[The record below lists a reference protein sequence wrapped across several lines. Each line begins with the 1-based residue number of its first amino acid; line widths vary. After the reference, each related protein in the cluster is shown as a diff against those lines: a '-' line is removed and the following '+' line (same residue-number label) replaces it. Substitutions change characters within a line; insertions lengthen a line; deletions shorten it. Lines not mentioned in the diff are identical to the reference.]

1 MISAFLP
8 SPTISLVSLG
18 PLKIHFYALCI
29 LLGIVVAVRLTEK
42 RWIVR
47 GGSSGFVSDIAV
59 VAVPTGIIGG
69 RIYHVVTSPEKYFG
83 KNGHPFDA
91 FKIWEGGLGIWG
103 AISLGALG
111 AWLAFR
117 RKSTG
122 ELTFA
127 HFADA
132 IAPGLLIAQA
142 LGRWGNWF
150 NVELFGKPTSLPWG
164 LEVPPGF
171 RPIGYSQYTTF
182 HPTFLYESLWCLGTA
197 LLLLWIDRRRMNK
210 QEFSKRESLAP
221 GSIFALYV
229 AIYCLGRVWIE
240 ALRIDEAHHI
250 LGFRLND
257 WVSVVVGGLALT
269 FILRRFRR
277 VGSSGPDHLEQGEL
291 SP

>member
-69 RIYHVVTSPEKYFG
+69 RIYHVDTSPEKYFG

-221 GSIFALYV
+221 GSIFAFYV